1 VCVNEPLVAVTVI
14 VYVPS
19 CVLRVVET
27 VRVEVE

>member
-1 VCVNEPLVAVTVI
+1 VAVTVI
-14 VYVPS
+14 VYVPN